1 MATKQKDSSSR
12 YSWTSRLRQS
22 FLPVIRQRGNRYANS
37 GRVHL
42 LEASSKAIKA
52 KVSGT
57 IDYHVFIEEKPD
69 SDNEVIISCTCP
81 FFKQGY
87 PCKHL
92 WAAAVEADRRPK
104 NARNPNKTGRKI
116 PGKGKKGK
124 KVHWQGLFT
133 DDFWKDRPS
142 LPWTQGPG
150 NFILSYELAVT
161 PSDISIWAF
170 EQYIKKDGRPGRRIK
185 PRPETLEHKDLPVQ
199 DRMIFA
205 ILDEAF
211 RKNSHNYHY
220 WRTTYTDYRY
230 IPLTSRDLE
239 ALLPLLAETQRCRV
253 LDREST
259 CVANPLRLGQP
270 LDATIRL
277 DGHEIR
283 KKKKKGVKLTPMIM
297 LGESTKI
304 APDDLKVLFHTRPLM
319 FIYQQRLYRLPGPRY
334 SWLSSLMDADRIDV
348 PIRDLPKLLTRIQ
361 ETEGMP
367 DIKLPE
373 ELAPKEITDTEPIP
387 ILRIDLAEGLVKGIL
402 LMDYDG
408 LEIEENDRRPAIL
421 DPDKWIRITR
431 NFQAERAHMAL
442 LEKAGFSRQEDL
454 VFLRDIKG
462 AAEALS
468 ELTAAGFKIE
478 AKDKKTIRGGKAK
491 SFSVS
496 SGMDWFD
503 LEGSIDFDG
512 QTVPLPRAVRAYLRG
527 ERTIRLGDGSMG
539 LLPEEWLSKNLALL
553 ELGKTVKGKKNKL
566 RYPSGQALL
575 LDSLL
580 QESQVESIDQ
590 RFLELKDALRNF
602 EGIEKHPVPRDF
614 VGKLRR
620 YQEASLGWF
629 KFLERFGF
637 GGVLADDMGLGKTV
651 QLLAWLAGHPGR
663 RPGNPSLVVAPTTL
677 VFNWLN
683 EAARF
688 TPKLKVTSYSGGDRH
703 TLLKDMSKFDII
715 LTTYGL
721 LRRDI
726 ARLREI
732 EFNYVILDES
742 QAIKNPDSQTAKAA
756 RLLNAA
762 HRLCLT
768 GTPLENHVGELW
780 SQMEFLNPGLLG
792 SKTVFERRFAKPISQ
807 DQKDAASI
815 LKDIVKPFILRRTKQ
830 MVARDL
836 PEKMEQ
842 IIRCPM
848 TEEQAR
854 IYRQLRDHYR
864 SSLFNGSGK
873 KSVGKAKFKILEGL
887 LRLRQAANHPA
898 LVGQQD
904 ITSGKLIELVT
915 LIDEAVSG
923 GHKALIFSQFTKML
937 RLIRNALEERSITY
951 EYLDGRTPLAKR
963 EAKVRNFQ
971 EKEDISL
978 FLISLKA
985 GGVGLNLTAADYVFL
1000 VDPWWNPAV
1009 ESQAVDRTHR
1019 IGQDKRVFTY
1029 RFITIDSVEEKVLA
1043 LQEKKQ
1049 QLVSSILTG
1058 SKDMLRNLTAA
1069 DLELLFS

>member
-1 MATKQKDSSSR
+1 MD
-12 YSWTSRLRQS
+12 
-22 FLPVIRQRGNRYANS
+22 
-37 GRVHL
+37 L
-42 LEASSKAIKA
+42 LEASSKIIRAR
-52 KVSGT
+52 VSGT
-57 IDYHVFIEEKPD
+57 IDYHVLIEEKAD

-81 FFKQGY
+81 FFRQGY

-92 WAAAVEADRRPK
+92 WAAAVEADRKPK
-104 NARNPNKTGRKI
+104 SIQGRDKTRHRA
-116 PGKGKKGK
+116 PGKKRKDK
-124 KVHWQGLFT
+124 RIHWQGLFS
-133 DDFWKDRPS
+133 DDFWNDGAS
-142 LPWTQGPG
+142 SPWTHGPG
-150 NFILSYELAVT
+150 SFILSYELVVT
-161 PSDISIWAF
+161 PLEISIWAF
-170 EQYIKKDGRPGRRIK
+170 EQYIKKDGHPGRRIK

-211 RKNSHNYHY
+211 RKNAHSYSY
-220 WRTTYTDYRY
+220 WHTASTDYRH
-230 IPLTSRDLE
+230 ISLTSRDLE
-239 ALLPLLAETQRCRV
+239 ALLPLLAETERCRV
-253 LDREST
+253 MGRESE
-259 CVANPLRLGQP
+259 CVANPLRMGRPQE
-270 LDATIRL
+270 ATIRF
-277 DGHEIR
+277 DSHELR
-283 KKKKKGVKLTPMIM
+283 QKGKKGIRLTPMIL
-297 LGESTKI
+297 LGEGTEI
-304 APDDLKVLFHTRPLM
+304 APKDLKVLFHTRPLM
-319 FIYQQRLYRLPGPRY
+319 FVYHQRLYRLSGPRY

-348 PIRDLPKLLTRIQ
+348 PIKDLPDLLTKIQ
-361 ETEGMP
+361 EVEGMP
-367 DIKLPE
+367 EVKLPE
-373 ELAPKEITDTEPIP
+373 KLAPKEITDAEPIP
-387 ILRIDLAEGLVKGIL
+387 ILRIDLDEGMVRGTL

-408 LEIEENDRRPAIL
+408 LEIEGDDRRSTIL

-431 NFQAERAHMAL
+431 NFEAERAHVES
-442 LEKAGFSRQEDL
+442 LERAGFSRQRDQ
-454 VFLRDIKG
+454 VFSRDIKG
-462 AAEALS
+462 AADALS
-468 ELTAAGFKIE
+468 GLTAAGFRIE
-478 AKDKKTIRGGKAK
+478 ARDKKTIRGGKAT
-491 SFSVS
+491 SFSIS

-512 QTVPLPRAVRAYLRG
+512 QAVPLPRAVRAYLRG
-527 ERTIRLGDGSMG
+527 ERTIRLGDGSVG

-553 ELGKTVKGKKNKL
+553 ELGKTVKGKRDKL
-566 RYPSGQALL
+566 RYPSSQALL

-580 QESQVESIDQ
+580 QENQVQSIDQ

-602 EGIEKHPVPRDF
+602 EGIEKYPVPKDF

-629 KFLERFGF
+629 RFLERFGF

-663 RPGNPSLVVAPTTL
+663 RPGSPSLVIAPTTL
-677 VFNWLN
+677 IFNWLN

-688 TPKLKVTSYSGGDRH
+688 TPKLRVTSYSGGDRH
-703 TLLKDMSKFDII
+703 TLLEDVSKFDII

-726 ARLREI
+726 TRLKDI

-792 SKTVFERRFAKPISQ
+792 SKAVFERRFAKPISQ
-807 DQKDAASI
+807 NQKDAASI

-830 MVARDL
+830 MVAKDL

-848 TEEQAR
+848 TEEQAM
-854 IYRQLRDHYR
+854 IYRRIRDHYR

-873 KSVGKAKFKILEGL
+873 KSTGKAKFKILEGL

-904 ITSGKLIELVT
+904 IASGKLIELVT

-923 GHKALIFSQFTKML
+923 GHKALVFSQFTKML
-937 RLIRNALEERSITY
+937 RLIRDVLEKRSITY
-951 EYLDGRTPLAKR
+951 EYLDGRTPMAKR

-971 EKEDISL
+971 ERDDISL

-1029 RFITIDSVEEKVLA
+1029 RFITMDSVEEKVLA

-1049 QLVSSILTG
+1049 ELVSSILTG
-1058 SKDMLRNLTAA
+1058 SKDMLRNLTAS

>member
-1 MATKQKDSSSR
+1 M
-12 YSWTSRLRQS
+12 
-22 FLPVIRQRGNRYANS
+22 N
-37 GRVHL
+37 L
-42 LEASSKAIKA
+42 LEASSKTIKA

-57 IDYHVFIEEKPD
+57 IDYHVLIEEKSD
-69 SDNEVIISCTCP
+69 SDGEVIISCTCP
-81 FFKQGY
+81 FFRQGY

-104 NARNPNKTGRKI
+104 GVQGTNKTRHRT
-116 PGKGKKGK
+116 PGKKRKDRRI
-124 KVHWQGLFT
+124 HWQGLFS
-133 DDFWKDRPS
+133 DDFWNDMAS
-142 LPWTQGPG
+142 FPWSQGPG
-150 NFILSYELAVT
+150 GFILSYELAVT
-161 PSDISIWAF
+161 SSEISIWAF

-185 PRPETLEHKDLPVQ
+185 PRAETLEHKDLPVQ

-211 RKNSHNYHY
+211 RKNAHGYSY
-220 WRTTYTDYRY
+220 WHTKSTDYRH

-239 ALLPLLAETQRCRV
+239 ALLPLLAETERCR
-253 LDREST
+253 LMNHESE
-259 CVANPLRLGQP
+259 CVADPLRMGQP
-270 LDATIRL
+270 LDATIRF
-277 DGHEIR
+277 DGHEFR
-283 KKKKKGVKLTPMIM
+283 KKKKRAVKLTPII
-297 LGESTKI
+297 LVGVATEI
-304 APDDLKVLFHTRPLM
+304 APKDLEILFHTRPLM
-319 FIYQQRLYRLPGPRY
+319 FVYHQRLYRLRGPRY
-334 SWLSSLMDADRIDV
+334 SWLSSLMEADRIEV
-348 PIRDLPKLLTRIQ
+348 PIKNLPDLITKTQ
-361 ETEGMP
+361 EVEGMP
-367 DIKLPE
+367 EVKLPE
-373 ELAPKEITDTEPIP
+373 KLAPKEVTDAEPIP
-387 ILRIDLAEGLVKGIL
+387 ILRIDLDEGLVKGVL
-402 LMDYDG
+402 LMDYNG
-408 LEIEENDRRPAIL
+408 LEIEGDDRRSTIL

-431 NFQAERAHMAL
+431 NFQAERAHVDL
-442 LEKAGFSRQEDL
+442 LERAGFSRQKDL
-454 VFLRDIKG
+454 LFSRNIKG
-462 AAEALS
+462 AADALS
-468 ELTAAGFKIE
+468 GLTAAGFRIE
-478 AKDKKTIRGGKAK
+478 ARDKKTIRGGKAT

-512 QTVPLPRAVRAYLRG
+512 QSVPLPRAVRAYLRG
-527 ERTIRLGDGSMG
+527 ERTIRLGDGSVG
-539 LLPEEWLSKNLALL
+539 LLPEDWLSKNLALL
-553 ELGKTVKGKKNKL
+553 ELGKRVKGKKNKL

-580 QESQVESIDQ
+580 QENPVKSIDQ
-590 RFLELKDALRNF
+590 RFLELKDALKNF
-602 EGIEKHPVPRDF
+602 EGIEKYPAPKDF

-629 KFLERFGF
+629 RFLERFGF

-663 RPGNPSLVVAPTTL
+663 RPGSPSLVIAPTTL
-677 VFNWLN
+677 IFNWLN
-683 EAARF
+683 EATRF
-688 TPKLKVTSYSGGDRH
+688 TPRLRVTSYSGGDRH
-703 TLLKDMSKFDII
+703 IILEDVSKFDII

-726 ARLREI
+726 TRLKDI
-732 EFNYVILDES
+732 KFNYVILDES

-792 SKTVFERRFAKPISQ
+792 SKAVFERRFAKPISQ

-830 MVARDL
+830 MVAKDL

-873 KSVGKAKFKILEGL
+873 KSAGKTKFKILEGL

-904 ITSGKLIELVT
+904 ITSGKLVELVT

-923 GHKALIFSQFTKML
+923 GHKALVFSQFTKML
-937 RLIRNALEERSITY
+937 RLIRDVLEERSITY

-963 EAKVRNFQ
+963 EMKVRNFQ
-971 EKEDISL
+971 ERDDISL

-1019 IGQDKRVFTY
+1019 IGQDKKVFTY
-1029 RFITIDSVEEKVLA
+1029 RFITVDSVEEKVLA
-1043 LQEKKQ
+1043 LQKKKQ
-1049 QLVSSILTG
+1049 ELVSSILTG
-1058 SKDMLRNLTAA
+1058 SKDMLRNLTAS